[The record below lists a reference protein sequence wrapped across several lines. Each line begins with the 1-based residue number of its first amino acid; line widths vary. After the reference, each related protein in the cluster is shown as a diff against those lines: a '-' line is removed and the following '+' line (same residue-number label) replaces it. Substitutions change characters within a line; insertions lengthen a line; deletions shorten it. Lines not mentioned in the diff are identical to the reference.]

1 MSKTALTSKNTIGSK
16 KSFWS
21 CIKTFMQRDFSAWML
36 VVPSVLLFLFVVWRP
51 ICVGISYS
59 FFKLRGFSPV
69 EFVGLKN
76 YADVMSDTNF
86 ISVLMNSIK
95 YVVWSIIIGFP
106 LPFIVAILLNEMVHL
121 KGFFKISVYLPVIV
135 PAIATYMIWYYLYLP
150 GNAGVLNLIFGK
162 FGIAPLGWLQNKSA
176 VIPLML
182 VTSTWHG
189 FGSTTLVYLA
199 GLQGIN
205 TELYEACK
213 IDGGGFFTR
222 IRIVVLPFMK
232 GTLLLLLI
240 RQMISTFQIL
250 EMPLVMTGGGPNGA
264 SLSMGLQSYKYAFE
278 YAQMDKSMAMGVITF
293 LILICLTFIY
303 ARAEKN
309 K

>member
-1 MSKTALTSKNTIGSK
+1 MSKTAQTLSGGEKRSIGKNVI
-16 KSFWS
+16 SFLR
-21 CIKTFMQRDFSAWML
+21 QDFSAWL
-36 VVPSVLLFLFVVWRP
+36 LIIPSILLFFFVIWRP
-51 ICVGISYS
+51 IFIGFIYS

-69 EFVGLKN
+69 KFVGLKN
-76 YADVMSDTNF
+76 YIDVMSDTNF
-86 ISVLMNSIK
+86 ITVLLNSAK
-95 YVVWSIIIGFP
+95 YVFWAVIIGFP
-106 LPFIVAILLNEMVHL
+106 MPFIIALMLNEMVHF
-121 KGFFKISVYLPVIV
+121 KGLFKISVYLPVVV

-150 GNAGVLNLIFGK
+150 GNSGVLNLILSK
-162 FGIAPLGWLQNKSA
+162 IGIPAQEWLQDKNK
-176 VIPLML
+176 VIPLL
-182 VTSTWHG
+182 IITSTWHG
-189 FGSTTLVYLA
+189 FGSQTLVYLA

-222 IRIVVLPFMK
+222 IRVVVFPFMR

-240 RQMISTFQIL
+240 RLMIQIFQIL
-250 EMPLVMTGGGPNGA
+250 EMPLVMTSGGPNGA

-278 YAQMDKSMAMGVITF
+278 YGQMDKSMAMGVITF

-303 ARAEKN
+303 AKAEKN

>member
-1 MSKTALTSKNTIGSK
+1 MSKTSQTSNNGRVLKGFN
-16 KSFWS
+16 KSLVAF
-21 CIKTFMQRDFSAWML
+21 CQRDLSAWLLMI
-36 VVPSVLLFLFVVWRP
+36 PSIILFFFVIWRP
-51 ICVGISYS
+51 IIIGVAYS
-59 FFKLRGFSPV
+59 FFKLRGFTPV

-76 YADVMSDTNF
+76 YIDVMSDTNF
-86 ISVLMNSIK
+86 ITVLFNSVK
-95 YVVWSIIIGFP
+95 YVLWAIVIGFP
-106 LPFIVAILLNEMVHL
+106 LPFIVAIMLNEMVHF
-121 KGFFKISVYLPVIV
+121 KGFFKVSVYLPVVV

-150 GNAGVLNLIFGK
+150 GDAGVFNLILGK
-162 FGIAPLGWLQNKSA
+162 FGIEPFDWLQNKKA
-176 VIPLML
+176 VIPLL
-182 VTSTWHG
+182 IISSTWHG
-189 FGSTTLVYLA
+189 FGSQTLVYLA

-222 IRIVVLPFMK
+222 IRVVVFPFMK

-240 RQMISTFQIL
+240 RLMINIFQIL

-264 SLSMGLQSYKYAFE
+264 SVSMGLQSYKYAFE

-293 LILICLTFIY
+293 LILICLTFVY
-303 ARAEKN
+303 AKAEKN

>member
-1 MSKTALTSKNTIGSK
+1 MGKILQTENGVVKTK
-16 KSFWS
+16 KSLFNS
-21 CIKTFMQRDFSAWML
+21 VGTFLKKDFPAWIL
-36 VVPSVLLFLFVVWRP
+36 IIPSIILFIFVIWRP
-51 ICVGISYS
+51 IFIGFLYS
-59 FFKLRGFSPV
+59 FFKLRGFTPI

-76 YADVMSDTNF
+76 YIDVVSDTNF
-86 ISVLMNSIK
+86 LTVLMNSVK
-95 YVVWSIIIGFP
+95 YVIWAIIIGFP
-106 LPFIVAILLNEMVHL
+106 LPFIVAIMLNEMVHL
-121 KGFFKISVYLPVIV
+121 KGFFKISVYLPVVV

-150 GNAGVLNLIFGK
+150 GDAGVLNLILGK
-162 FGIAPLGWLQNKSA
+162 LGLEPLEWLQNKRM
-176 VIPLML
+176 VIPLL
-182 VTSTWHG
+182 LITSTWHG
-189 FGSTTLVYLA
+189 FGSQTLVYLA

-222 IRIVVLPFMK
+222 IRVVVFPFMK

-240 RQMISTFQIL
+240 RLMINIFQIL
-250 EMPLVMTGGGPNGA
+250 EMPLTMTGGGPNGA
-264 SLSMGLQSYKYAFE
+264 SLSMGLQTYKYAFE